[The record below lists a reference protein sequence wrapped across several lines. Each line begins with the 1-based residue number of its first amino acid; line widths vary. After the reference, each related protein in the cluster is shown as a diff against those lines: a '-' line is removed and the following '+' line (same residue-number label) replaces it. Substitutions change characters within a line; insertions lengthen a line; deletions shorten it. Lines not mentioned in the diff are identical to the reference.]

1 MHRQNSALVGGGQLA
16 DNPAVRQIR
25 LMSFETMHTLRRDP
39 EVTPLFPEL
48 SVVVTLC
55 DTVTD
60 DGRSVAAGSRGTIVE
75 VYAGGEAYEVE
86 FARPVIGNATIRA
99 EALKAA

>member
-1 MHRQNSALVGGGQLA
+1 
-16 DNPAVRQIR
+16 
-25 LMSFETMHTLRRDP
+25 MSFETMHTLRRDP
-39 EVTPLFPEL
+39 EVTPLFSEL

>member
-1 MHRQNSALVGGGQLA
+1 
-16 DNPAVRQIR
+16 
-25 LMSFETMHTLRRDP
+25 MSFETMHTLRRDP
-39 EVTPLFPEL
+39 EVKPLFSEL

-60 DGRSVAAGSRGTIVE
+60 DGLPVAAGSRGTIVE

-86 FARPVIGNATIRA
+86 FARPVIGNATIPA
-99 EALKAA
+99 EALEAA